1 MSALLEVKDLR
12 VRYGHS
18 VAVNG
23 VDITVGDGELV
34 AVAGANGAG
43 KSTLVNAVA
52 GWSRGNASA
61 TGEFRFDGRDISGL
75 PAHKRSKHGV
85 VLVPEGK
92 SVFERMTVEEN
103 LRLVRPPK
111 DAAGTRY
118 EVEDV
123 YKVFPQLPARAHA
136 RCSTLSGGERQ
147 MVAIGR
153 ALRAAPRL
161 LILDEPSVGLA
172 PRLVVEVL
180 EHIRDLVERGLSVLL
195 VEQNVRATLEV
206 ADRLYLLEQGRVIGS
221 GTCAEMR
228 DDQRIVSAYLGNL
241 GDS

>member
-1 MSALLEVKDLR
+1 MSALLELVDLE
-12 VRYGHS
+12 VRYGRTAALH
-18 VAVNG
+18 G
-23 VDITVGDGELV
+23 VDLTVGERELV

-52 GWSRGNASA
+52 GWSRGRPAVSGAVRLDGADVGGLAAHRRAAS
-61 TGEFRFDGRDISGL
+61 GI
-75 PAHKRSKHGV
+75 

-92 SVFERMTVEEN
+92 GVFETLTVEEN
-103 LRLVRPPK
+103 LELVRPPRK
-111 DAAGTRY
+111 AAGKRY
-118 EVEDV
+118 SVAEVYE
-123 YKVFPQLPARAHA
+123 VFPQLAARADK

-172 PRLVVEVL
+172 PRLVLDVL
-180 EHIRDLVERGLSVLL
+180 RHVRELVDAGLSVLL

-206 ADRLYLLEQGRVIGS
+206 ADRLYLLEQGRVVAS
-221 GTCAEMR
+221 GPAEQMR
-228 DDQRIVSAYLGNL
+228 DDERIVAAYLGGL
-241 GDS
+241 RA

>member
-1 MSALLEVKDLR
+1 MSALLEVEGLTA
-12 VRYGHS
+12 RYGHS
-18 VAVNG
+18 TALSG
-23 VDITVGDGELV
+23 VDVTVGDGELV

-52 GWSRGNASA
+52 GWSRGKVSVGGVVRLA
-61 TGEFRFDGRDISGL
+61 GRDVSSM
-75 PAHKRSKHGV
+75 PAHKRAKRGV

-103 LRLVRPPK
+103 LRLVRPAK

-118 EVEDV
+118 EVGDV
-123 YKVFPQLPARAHA
+123 YEVFPQLPARAHA

-180 EHIRDLVERGLSVLL
+180 EYIRRLVTRGLSVLL
-195 VEQNVRATLEV
+195 VEQNVKATLEV

-221 GTCAEMR
+221 GRSADMR
-228 DDQRIVSAYLGNL
+228 DDERIVSAYLGKL
-241 GDS
+241 GR

>member
-1 MSALLEVKDLR
+1 MSSLLEVEDLR
-12 VRYGHS
+12 VRYGS
-18 VAVNG
+18 STALDG
-23 VDITVGDGELV
+23 VDLTVADGELV

-61 TGEFRFDGRDISGL
+61 TGVFRLGGRDISSL
-75 PAHKRSKHGV
+75 PAHKRSKFGV

-103 LRLVRPPK
+103 LRLVRPPR

-180 EHIRDLVERGLSVLL
+180 EHIRELVTRGLSVLL

-206 ADRLYLLEQGRVIGS
+206 ADRLYLLEQGRVVGS
-221 GTCAEMR
+221 GSCEEMR
-228 DDQRIVSAYLGNL
+228 NDQRIVSAYLGKL
-241 GDS
+241 GR

>member
-1 MSALLEVKDLR
+1 MSAMLEVEDMR
-12 VRYGHS
+12 VRYGRS
-18 VAVNG
+18 TALDG
-23 VDITVGDGELV
+23 VDLTIADGELV

-52 GWSRGNASA
+52 GWSRGKASV
-61 TGEFRFDGRDISGL
+61 TGIVRLGGRDISSL
-75 PAHKRSKHGV
+75 PTHKRSKLGA

-103 LRLVRPPK
+103 LCLVRPPK
-111 DAAGTRY
+111 DPMGTPY

-123 YKVFPQLPARAHA
+123 YRVFPQLPGRAHA

-180 EHIRDLVERGLSVLL
+180 EHIRELVTRGLSVLL

-206 ADRLYLLEQGRVIGS
+206 ADRLYLLEQGRVVGS
-221 GTCAEMR
+221 GSCEEMR
-228 DDQRIVSAYLGNL
+228 DDHRIVSAYLGKL
-241 GDS
+241 GRS

>member
-1 MSALLEVKDLR
+1 MSALLEVRDLR

-18 VAVNG
+18 VALDG
-23 VDITVGDGELV
+23 VELEIGEGELV

-52 GWSRGNASA
+52 GWSRGRVSV
-61 TGEFRFDGRDISGL
+61 TGQVLLDGRDISAS
-75 PAHKRSKHGV
+75 PAHRRSAQGV

-92 SVFERMTVEEN
+92 GVFEQMTVDEN
-103 LRLVRPPK
+103 LRLVRAPK
-111 DAAGTRY
+111 DAVGKRY

-123 YKVFPQLPARAHA
+123 YGLFPQLRDRTAA

-147 MVAIGR
+147 MVAIAR

-180 EHIRDLVERGLSVLL
+180 QHVRELVHGGLSVLL
-195 VEQNVRATLEV
+195 VEQNVRATLDV
-206 ADRLYLLEQGRVIGS
+206 ADRLYLLEQGHVAGS
-221 GTCAEMR
+221 GSADAMR
-228 DDQRIVSAYLGNL
+228 DDDRIARAYLGGL
-241 GDS
+241 SR

>member
-1 MSALLEVKDLR
+1 MSVLLEVDELR
-12 VRYGHS
+12 VRYGRS
-18 VAVNG
+18 TALSG
-23 VDITVGDGELV
+23 VDLTVGDGELV

-52 GWSRGNASA
+52 GWSRGKASA
-61 TGEFRFDGRDISGL
+61 TGSIRLAGRDLAAL
-75 PAHKRSKHGV
+75 PAHRRTKLGV

-103 LRLVRPPK
+103 LRMVRAPR
-111 DAAGTRY
+111 DAAGRRY
-118 EVEDV
+118 EVSDV
-123 YKVFPQLPARAHA
+123 YDVFPQLPARAQA
-136 RCSTLSGGERQ
+136 KCATLSGGERQ

-180 EHIRDLVERGLSVLL
+180 EHIRELVAGGLSVLL

-206 ADRLYLLEQGRVIGS
+206 ADRLYLLEQGRVV
-221 GTCAEMR
+221 GTGPCSEMR
-228 DDQRIVSAYLGNL
+228 DDDRIVSAYLGRL
-241 GDS
+241 GRS

>member
-1 MSALLEVKDLR
+1 MSPLLEVRDLR

-18 VAVNG
+18 LAVDG
-23 VDITVGDGELV
+23 VSLDVGAGELV

-43 KSTLVNAVA
+43 KSTLVDAVA
-52 GWSRGNASA
+52 GWSRGRPSV
-61 TGEFRFDGRDISGL
+61 TGSVVLSGRDVGRLAAHRRAGL
-75 PAHKRSKHGV
+75 GL

-92 SVFERMTVEEN
+92 GVFDGMTVREN
-103 LRLVRPPK
+103 LQVVRPPR
-111 DAAGTRY
+111 ASAGRAY
-118 EVEDV
+118 GVDDV
-123 YKVFPQLPARAHA
+123 LDVFPRLRERIGA

-180 EHIRDLVERGLSVLL
+180 THIRDLVDSGLSVLL
-195 VEQNVRATLEV
+195 VEQNVRAALEV
-206 ADRLYLLEQGRVIGS
+206 ADRLHLLDQGRIVAS
-221 GTCAEMR
+221 GTAAQMR
-228 DDQRIVSAYLGNL
+228 EDERVAQAYLGGL
-241 GDS
+241 GS

>member
-1 MSALLEVKDLR
+1 MKPLLEVTDLR

-18 VAVNG
+18 TALSG
-23 VDITVGDGELV
+23 VDLSVGDGELV

-52 GWSRGNASA
+52 GWSRGRANA
-61 TGEFRFDGRDISGL
+61 TGTIRLDGRDLAGMS
-75 PAHKRSKHGV
+75 PHRRAKVGV

-92 SVFERMTVEEN
+92 GVFEQLTVEEN
-103 LRLVRPPK
+103 LRLVQPPK
-111 DAAGTRY
+111 DATGKRF
-118 EVEDV
+118 EVADV
-123 YKVFPQLPARAHA
+123 YEVFPQLPDRASA

-172 PRLVVEVL
+172 PRLVLTVL
-180 EHIRDLVERGLSVLL
+180 QHVRELVQGGLSVLL
-195 VEQNVRATLEV
+195 VEQNVKATLQV
-206 ADRLYLLEQGRVIGS
+206 ADRLYLLEQGRVAAS
-221 GTCAEMR
+221 GAASEMR
-228 DDQRIVSAYLGNL
+228 DDDRIAAAYLGGL
-241 GDS
+241 TT

>member
-1 MSALLEVKDLR
+1 MSTLLEVERLS

-18 VAVNG
+18 TALSDVG
-23 VDITVGDGELV
+23 ITVDDGELV

-52 GWSRGNASA
+52 GWSRGKPTVNGAVRLA
-61 TGEFRFDGRDISGL
+61 GRDVSSM
-75 PAHKRSKHGV
+75 PAHKRTKQGV

-103 LRLVRPPK
+103 LRLVRPPRN
-111 DAAGTRY
+111 AAGRTY

-123 YKVFPQLPARAHA
+123 YEVFPQLPARASA

-180 EHIRDLVERGLSVLL
+180 QHIRELVARGLSVLL
-195 VEQNVRATLEV
+195 VEQNVKATLEV

-221 GTCAEMR
+221 GRGEDMR
-228 DDQRIVSAYLGNL
+228 DDERIVSAYLGKL
-241 GDS
+241 GR

>member
-1 MSALLEVKDLR
+1 MNTLLRVSDLR

-18 VAVNG
+18 VALSG
-23 VDITVGDGELV
+23 VDAQVGDGELV

-52 GWSRGNASA
+52 GWSRGRA
-61 TGEFRFDGRDISGL
+61 TVSGSIELGGREVVSL
-75 PAHKRSKHGV
+75 PAHRRCKLGV

-92 SVFERMTVEEN
+92 SVFEQLTVDENFRM
-103 LRLVRPPK
+103 VRPPRHATGK
-111 DAAGTRY
+111 RY
-118 EVEDV
+118 EIDDV
-123 YKVFPQLPARAHA
+123 YEVFPQLRERAHA
-136 RCSTLSGGERQ
+136 RCATLSGGERQ

-180 EHIRDLVERGLSVLL
+180 QHIRALVEGGLSVLL
-195 VEQNVRATLEV
+195 VEQNVKAALEV
-206 ADRLYLLEQGRVIGS
+206 ADRMYLLEQGRVVGS
-221 GTCAEMR
+221 GSAAEMR
-228 DDQRIVSAYLGNL
+228 DDDRIVSAYLGRL
-241 GDS
+241 AH

>member
-1 MSALLEVKDLR
+1 MTALLEVTDLR
-12 VRYGHS
+12 VRYGRS
-18 VAVNG
+18 TALSG
-23 VDITVGDGELV
+23 VDVQVGDGELV

-52 GWSRGNASA
+52 GWSRGRA
-61 TGEFRFDGRDISGL
+61 TVTGTVRLDGREVSSL
-75 PAHKRSKHGV
+75 PAHKRSKLGV

-92 SVFERMTVEEN
+92 SVFEQMTVEEN
-103 LRLVRPPK
+103 LRLVRPGRHATGK
-111 DAAGTRY
+111 HY

-123 YKVFPQLPARAHA
+123 YRVFPQLPRRAHA

-180 EHIRDLVERGLSVLL
+180 EHIRELVAGGLSALL
-195 VEQNVRATLEV
+195 VEQNVRATLDV
-206 ADRLYLLEQGRVIGS
+206 ADRLYVLEQGKVVGS
-221 GTCAEMR
+221 GKADDMR
-228 DDQRIVSAYLGNL
+228 DDARIVSAYLGKL
-241 GDS
+241 GR